1 MLNRVLR
8 VSRQAY
14 RESTKLRFC
23 SGSVGK
29 ICLRFNSGR
38 MAARGRGLANL
49 RASHLGK
56 GRLMIMHWIGWWLKQ
71 KTLLT
76 RSKQGGGNPISI
88 LYLLAS
94 RRFMVVTSVFAQY
107 HTESPWL
114 NARP

>member
-56 GRLMIMHWIGWWLKQ
+56 GRLMIMALDWLVV
-71 KTLLT
+71 KT
-76 RSKQGGGNPISI
+76 KNPA
-88 LYLLAS
+88 Y
-94 RRFMVVTSVFAQY
+94 
-107 HTESPWL
+107 TE
-114 NARP
+114 